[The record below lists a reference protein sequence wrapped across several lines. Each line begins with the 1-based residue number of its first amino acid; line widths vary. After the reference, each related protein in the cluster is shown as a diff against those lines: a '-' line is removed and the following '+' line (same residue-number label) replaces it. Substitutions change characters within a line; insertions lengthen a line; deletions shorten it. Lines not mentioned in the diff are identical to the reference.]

1 MRAGVWEGMGGGGR
15 GWSSKGN
22 YGGGRAELS
31 RGAGRDRQRSAV
43 LRDAERRPCGGEGL
57 RLHPIQRVGGCCWG
71 KENSAGNN
79 RR

>member
-1 MRAGVWEGMGGGGR
+1 MRAGVWEGMGGGAGMELQ
-15 GWSSKGN
+15 GELW
-22 YGGGRAELS
+22 GGRAELS

-57 RLHPIQRVGGCCWG
+57 RLRPIQRVGGCCWG